1 MLVTDGISKIGLSVT
16 NWFINV
22 FFNLTS
28 IFLTVICC
36 IAIIFGSDLGIDNFE
51 LFLPSILLIITV
63 YFIGY
68 DLNYRTLNNVK
79 VFYICYLFPVF
90 IVVTVLSVR
99 FFEIDTGFRVELVKS
114 NI

>member
-1 MLVTDGISKIGLSVT
+1 MT
-16 NWFINV
+16 NWFLNV

-68 DLNYRTLNNVK
+68 DFNYRTLNNVK
-79 VFYICYLFPVF
+79 VFTYATYCLYLLLLQSYP
-90 IVVTVLSVR
+90 S
-99 FFEIDTGFRVELVKS
+99 GFLRLILVS
-114 NI
+114 ESS